1 MINWYTPPMMV
12 DKINPR
18 LDPYP
23 LNNPNSVIYFDLNKA
38 FDKQSLNKTWQ
49 EYKKRN
55 IES

>member
-38 FDKQSLNKTWQ
+38 FDNKSLNKT
-49 EYKKRN
+49 
-55 IES
+55 